1 MSKIETTI
9 ERLAAATT
17 RAEAPPTPSRAIALW
32 LVVSLGVS
40 LLMMLTMTMRT
51 DLAAQCQQN
60 SFWCEAIV
68 LVGLIVSSSMSAIW
82 LSYPDLRQ
90 QRWVV
95 ALPLP
100 FLAAYSFLL
109 ISRALVPVTA
119 TAALEADHNIACGL
133 CITMFALIPGFMLFR
148 IMRRYAT
155 AHPSSAGALAL
166 LASASIGNLAL
177 KFAEANDS
185 VPHLLL
191 WHVTPIILLGFV
203 GGWLGKKFL
212 SW

>member
-17 RAEAPPTPSRAIALW
+17 RAEAPPLPGRAIALW
-32 LVVSLGVS
+32 LVASLGVS
-40 LLMMLTMTMRT
+40 LLMMLTMTMRV

-60 SFWCEAIV
+60 SFWCEVAV
-68 LVGLIVSSSMSAIW
+68 LLGLILSASISAIW

-100 FLAAYSFLL
+100 FLAAYSILL
-109 ISRALVPVTA
+109 INRVLAPVMATVP
-119 TAALEADHNIACGL
+119 LEVDHGIECSL
-133 CITMFALIPGFMLFR
+133 CITIFALIPGLMLLR
-148 IMRRYAT
+148 IMRRYAS
-155 AHPSSAGALAL
+155 AHPRAAGALAL

-191 WHVTPIILLGFV
+191 WHVGPIIVLGMI
-203 GGWLGKKFL
+203 GSWLGKKFL

>member
-1 MSKIETTI
+1 MTKIDTTI

-17 RAEAPPTPSRAIALW
+17 RAEAPPTPGRAVALW

-40 LLMMLTMTMRT
+40 LLMMLTMTLRT

-60 SFWCEAIV
+60 NFWREAVV
-68 LVGLIVSSSMSAIW
+68 LIGIIISSSVSAIW

-100 FLAAYSFLL
+100 FLAAYIFLL
-109 ISRALVPVTA
+109 ASRALAPVAA
-119 TAALEADHNIACGL
+119 TTALEADHSIECSL
-133 CITMFALIPGFMLFR
+133 CIMIFALIPGLMLFR

-155 AHPSSAGALAL
+155 AHPRAAGTLAL

-191 WHVTPIILLGFV
+191 WHMTPIILLGV
-203 GGWLGKKFL
+203 GGGWLGKKFL